1 MANLTLWEQIKELKS
16 PKYKWVD
23 LTHELSPETPHW
35 FGFKPL
41 QADLLFD
48 YAEGTPEDMMAP
60 MRCIQYSVASQYG
73 THTDVPRHFWGS
85 GRDMSAITV
94 QELMYPLVVIDKSAE
109 CAANSDFMLTVDD
122 LKAWEAQYGRIPEGA
137 FVAFRSD
144 WYKKPNL
151 DNPDENGV
159 PHYPGWDKAAI
170 QWLVEE
176 RNIGAIGHEPA
187 DTDPGFVTTKEGA
200 YPYPGEQYILQVDRI
215 QIEVMRNLDQVPPV
229 GSLIVCGA
237 MDCHGTAART
247 SMKLSS
253 CCSCR
258 CFFCHVSFYGSFIIG
273 NSILLNKGN
282 SAGRACRKTIAKTI
296 AVVVSE

>member
-109 CAANSDFMLTVDD
+109 CAANPDFMLTVDD
-122 LKAWEAQYGRIPEGA
+122 LKAWEAQYGRIPGHPVAGGGA
-137 FVAFRSD
+137 EHRSHR
-144 WYKKPNL
+144 PRA
-151 DNPDENGV
+151 G
-159 PHYPGWDKAAI
+159 
-170 QWLVEE
+170 
-176 RNIGAIGHEPA
+176 GHRSRLRHHQ
-187 DTDPGFVTTKEGA
+187 GGR
-200 YPYPGEQYILQVDRI
+200 L
-215 QIEVMRNLDQVPPV
+215 
-229 GSLIVCGA
+229 SLS
-237 MDCHGTAART
+237 R
-247 SMKLSS
+247 
-253 CCSCR
+253 
-258 CFFCHVSFYGSFIIG
+258 
-273 NSILLNKGN
+273 
-282 SAGRACRKTIAKTI
+282 
-296 AVVVSE
+296 

>member
-109 CAANSDFMLTVDD
+109 CAANPDFMLTVDD

-170 QWLVEE
+170 QCWW
-176 RNIGAIGHEPA
+176 RSGTSAPSATSRRTPIPA
-187 DTDPGFVTTKEGA
+187 S
-200 YPYPGEQYILQVDRI
+200 L
-215 QIEVMRNLDQVPPV
+215 PPRRAPIPIPV
-229 GSLIVCGA
+229 SSTSSRWTGSRLRSCGIW
-237 MDCHGTAART
+237 TRSRPWAA
-247 SMKLSS
+247 
-253 CCSCR
+253 
-258 CFFCHVSFYGSFIIG
+258 
-273 NSILLNKGN
+273 
-282 SAGRACRKTIAKTI
+282 
-296 AVVVSE
+296 

>member
-109 CAANSDFMLTVDD
+109 CAANPDFMLTVDD

-170 QWLVEE
+170 QWLGGG
-176 RNIGAIGHEPA
+176 RNIGATGPEPA
-187 DTDPGFVTTKEGA
+187 GQGVGTQAGDHCSYGDKHGEDSGKEHRHPQFRLHHRPAGA
-200 YPYPGEQYILQVDRI
+200 QQGVRQ
-215 QIEVMRNLDQVPPV
+215 
-229 GSLIVCGA
+229 S
-237 MDCHGTAART
+237 
-247 SMKLSS
+247 
-253 CCSCR
+253 
-258 CFFCHVSFYGSFIIG
+258 
-273 NSILLNKGN
+273 
-282 SAGRACRKTIAKTI
+282 
-296 AVVVSE
+296 

>member
-60 MRCIQYSVASQYG
+60 MRCIQYSVAS
-73 THTDVPRHFWGS
+73 
-85 GRDMSAITV
+85 
-94 QELMYPLVVIDKSAE
+94 
-109 CAANSDFMLTVDD
+109 
-122 LKAWEAQYGRIPEGA
+122 QYGRIPEGA

-229 GSLIVCGA
+229 GSLIVIGFPKLK
-237 MDCHGTAART
+237 DGTGFPT
-247 SMKLSS
+247 
-253 CCSCR
+253 R
-258 CFFCHVSFYGSFIIG
+258 CFAICPVD
-273 NSILLNKGN
+273 
-282 SAGRACRKTIAKTI
+282 
-296 AVVVSE
+296 

>member
-109 CAANSDFMLTVDD
+109 CAANPDFMLTVDD

-137 FVAFRSD
+137 FVAIIPAGTRRPSSGWWRSGTSAPSATSRRTPIPASSPPRRAPIPIPVSSTSSR
-144 WYKKPNL
+144 WTGSRLRSCGIWTRSRP
-151 DNPDENGV
+151 
-159 PHYPGWDKAAI
+159 WAA
-170 QWLVEE
+170 
-176 RNIGAIGHEPA
+176 
-187 DTDPGFVTTKEGA
+187 
-200 YPYPGEQYILQVDRI
+200 
-215 QIEVMRNLDQVPPV
+215 
-229 GSLIVCGA
+229 
-237 MDCHGTAART
+237 
-247 SMKLSS
+247 
-253 CCSCR
+253 
-258 CFFCHVSFYGSFIIG
+258 
-273 NSILLNKGN
+273 
-282 SAGRACRKTIAKTI
+282 
-296 AVVVSE
+296 

>member
-1 MANLTLWEQIKELKS
+1 MANLTLLEQIKELKS

-109 CAANSDFMLTVDD
+109 CAANPDFMLTVDD

-215 QIEVMRNLDQVPPV
+215 QIEVMRNLDQVPSIPYRGPSGPSLHPGGRHV
-229 GSLIVCGA
+229 RFHFGPALVRRLRGRPGRLRRVQGLVPLLHGLFQLPGS
-237 MDCHGTAART
+237 
-247 SMKLSS
+247 
-253 CCSCR
+253 
-258 CFFCHVSFYGSFIIG
+258 HVDDG
-273 NSILLNKGN
+273 LLL
-282 SAGRACRKTIAKTI
+282 TVHD
-296 AVVVSE
+296 VVF